1 MTIETRE
8 TNHLGPAKFRTQA
21 DNNTEQIC
29 YYNRN
34 KKDKTFN
41 SFLVVRKHTQAADKI
56 IFSIVK
62 TVDKTKRKDAIYT
75 DIGDEL
81 HEFNNDI
88 VQLEQSVEELVK
100 ATVNEKQSNDTP
112 KMIDESAKSQ
122 DFFQSNKD
130 KIERKYTTTMIK
142 LRNFLSNIAYIK
154 INRDDFYDE
163 NFIFDVYL
171 LITKIN

>member
-41 SFLVVRKHTQAADKI
+41 SFLVVRKHTQTADKI